1 MAKISNTLSYPN
13 QTPIEGADYL
23 IGTAAN
29 STPIDKQTK
38 TFTIQGIADYI
49 IDAAFD
55 GVSYRLPIFTAPG
68 AGQESVLLV
77 DSLLYQDTASLG
89 GNPGEVLGTTVYLN
103 NGAGIGNL
111 IVAQQ
116 ITGNDVN
123 AVADVN
129 VGADLTMGVNTY
141 FGTSVVYD
149 ANDLAGSGEQV
160 LVSQPNGSVEWQNY
174 QGSGLEFQG
183 SWDARTSAEGGALG
197 DGGNPNL
204 LNVPLD
210 PANTGKYWIVTAD
223 GSVALTT
230 QGGGTITDWKV
241 GDWAIV
247 SEDLNNNIF
256 WDKIDNSSVLT
267 GAGTAGN
274 IAIWTSSNELGDA
287 PIVIDP
293 IPGGTSLAFNNPATH
308 TITGTSGSNA
318 FGSDQ
323 VITADLA
330 ISGGEDN
337 ENSGQSSIV
346 VGGNISNQAEAAAV
360 FGTGHN
366 VDTDGQESLVGGTGH
381 IVESNYALATGNQN
395 TVQGQSSVAFGEG
408 NQLNGTGSL
417 VGGDSSSVSGD
428 YSVGIGESVTVSGAG
443 SVSGGKDNTVAGDY
457 SIAVGEAN
465 LIDASGGYSIAIGQD
480 HQIDTS
486 NNAVFGNSITIGA
499 GTGNI
504 AAGTTHNIT
513 DSLNSVFGDTHTVT
527 STRSL
532 VSGNSNTV
540 SGSSSITGG
549 DGNTNDATSSLVV
562 GSSNSA
568 TTPAKFVLVS
578 GEDNEVTNT
587 HATALGDGVKVS
599 GISAIGVGTASVAE
613 GNNSVAMGDTATAK
627 KDGGISLGTKTESLD
642 DYDVAIGDGAIAQ
655 GSNSV
660 SIGKDTNA
668 TGLKSMALVDA
679 SVAGGESALAAGKGA
694 TASGDGSVAVGNAA
708 SSSGK
713 EAIALGDEA
722 EAQGEGSA
730 ALGYKALAV
739 GKYAT
744 ALGPESNANGEGSI
758 AMGSGSSANGK
769 YSIAIGS
776 DNDVVEDGGLGNVA
790 IGHNNKVN
798 DIAAAQPGNGN
809 FALGNSNT
817 ITGSAGVVGEGN
829 EWLISAGSVGRKS
842 LILGN
847 DNQPSGGAVGR
858 VGAIVLGNSL
868 NNFVQDNAIYI
879 GGTNR
884 TSFYSNQKPGPSNL
898 SKEIVRMVD
907 SAVRVGT
914 GLVVADRVD
923 QGSSTPAASMIV
935 GPYSAQQSISSNSS
949 GCAVIGIRNEL
960 IAGTGSAILGVD
972 NSADFT
978 NATDT
983 SRSHIIGYQNTMQ
996 DCYSSFIVG
1005 GQNDITT
1012 ENNAFALGFSNVLAG
1027 QDSMFSFGEN
1037 NTGPNGVNDRNSFT
1051 IGAQLVGSDKTMNLG
1066 FRNNVA
1072 EYPATDRTNGLG
1084 EVAFSVSTGLNVN
1097 TDSNALLITEGGI
1110 NGGAPS
1116 TPQVPRVILPT
1127 VVGFNFADDT
1137 AAAAGGIP
1145 VGGLYHNAGV
1155 VRIRLV

>member
-1 MAKISNTLSYPN
+1 
-13 QTPIEGADYL
+13 
-23 IGTAAN
+23 
-29 STPIDKQTK
+29 
-38 TFTIQGIADYI
+38 
-49 IDAAFD
+49 
-55 GVSYRLPIFTAPG
+55 
-68 AGQESVLLV
+68 V

-116 ITGNDVN
+116 IQGFDVE
-123 AVADVN
+123 ALADVS
-129 VGADLTMGVNTY
+129 VGADLNMGVNTY
-141 FGTSVVYD
+141 FGTSAVYD
-149 ANDLAGSGEQV
+149 ANDLVGSGEQV
-160 LVSQPNGSVEWQNY
+160 LVSQPDGSVEWQNY

-293 IPGGTSLAFNNPATH
+293 IPGGTSLAFNDTATH
-308 TITGTSGSNA
+308 TITGTSSSNA
-318 FGSDQ
+318 FGSTQ
-323 VITADLA
+323 VITANYA
-330 ISGGEDN
+330 ISSGEDN
-337 ENSGQSSIV
+337 TNSGQSSIL
-346 VGGNISNQAEAAAV
+346 VGANSTNAAQEAAV
-360 FGTGHN
+360 FGSSHS
-366 VDTDGQESLVGGTGH
+366 VDATAQASLVGGTDN
-381 IVESNYALATGNQN
+381 IVSGTNALATGNGN
-395 TVQGQSSVAFGEG
+395 TVSGENSAAFGESNEVSG
-408 NQLNGTGSL
+408 LGSI
-417 VGGDSSSVSGD
+417 VSGDTNIVSGDSSFA
-428 YSVGIGESVTVSGAG
+428 IGENLTVSGVG
-443 SVSGGKDNTVAGDY
+443 SVASGQGNTVAGDY
-457 SIAVGEAN
+457 SIAVGDNN
-465 LIDASGGYSIAIGQD
+465 LIDASSGLSIAVGQN
-480 HQIDTS
+480 HQIDTAQ
-486 NNAVFGNSITIGA
+486 NAAFGDGINIGV

-504 AAGTTHNIT
+504 AAGKSHNIT
-513 DSLNSVFGDTHTVT
+513 DALNAVFGDTHTVS

-532 VSGNSNTV
+532 VAGNTNTV
-540 SGSSSITGG
+540 SGSGSVTGG
-549 DGNTNDATSSLVV
+549 DGNTNEATSSLVV
-562 GSSNSA
+562 GSSNSV

-642 DYDVAIGDGAIAQ
+642 NYDVAIGDGAIAQ

-679 SVAGGESALAAGKGA
+679 SVAGGESALAGGKAA
-694 TASGDGSVAVGNAA
+694 TASGDGSVALGNAA
-708 SSSGK
+708 TTSGLRSV
-713 EAIALGDEA
+713 ALGDEA
-722 EAQGEGSA
+722 ESQGEGSA

-744 ALGPESNANGEGSI
+744 AIGPESNANGEGSI
-758 AMGSGSSANGK
+758 SMGSGSSANGK

-817 ITGSAGVVGEGN
+817 ITGSVGAVGEGN

-898 SKEIVRMVD
+898 SQEIVRMVA

-923 QGSSTPAASMIV
+923 QGSNTPAASMIV

-949 GCAVIGIRNEL
+949 GCAIIGIRNEL

-1051 IGAQLVGSDKTMNLG
+1051 IGAQLQGSDKTMNLG

-1072 EYPATDRTNGLG
+1072 EYPATDRSNGLG

-1116 TPQVPRVILPT
+1116 APQVPRVILPT

-1155 VRIRLV
+1155 VRIRIA